1 MNSTQSY
8 PRHNSAQMI
17 AAHNISKTFP
27 ALSKGQQS
35 HFKALDNISFSIAAG
50 ECVALLGASGSGKS
64 TLIRMLCGLARMD
77 AGSGHIA
84 IESKLALESDRFGR
98 EITDTRKV
106 TGVIFQQF
114 NLVGQ
119 LDVLTNVLIGCLHT
133 KSTLDVLLRRFS
145 EQERVRAL
153 ECLDMVGLGP
163 QAYQRASTLSGGQ
176 QQRVAVARALLKGA
190 KVLLADEPVA
200 SLDPESA
207 RKVMDVLFGLTK
219 ELGMTL
225 VVSLHQISIAR
236 NYCQRALGMSRGRL
250 VFDGPITDLTDQ
262 RLKQLYGTD
271 AQELL
276 TDEAS
281 VPRHLSAKELSL
293 VSA

>member
-1 MNSTQSY
+1 MNFSQPTPQSFGT
-8 PRHNSAQMI
+8 QMI
-17 AAHNISKTFP
+17 TAHNVTKTFGTT
-27 ALSKGQQS
+27 SQGQQTR
-35 HFKALDNISFSIAAG
+35 FKALDGVSFSVASG

-77 AGSGHIA
+77 PESGHIA
-84 IESKLALESDRFGR
+84 IDSKIALEADRFCH
-98 EITDTRKV
+98 EISEARKV

-119 LDVLTNVLIGCLHT
+119 LDVLTNVLMGCLHT
-133 KSTLDVLLRRFS
+133 KSPLDILLRRFS

-225 VVSLHQISIAR
+225 IVSLHQISIAQT
-236 NYCQRALGMSRGRL
+236 YCRRALGMSRGRL
-250 VFDGPITDLTDQ
+250 VFDGPIEELTEQ
-262 RLKQLYGTD
+262 RLKALYGSE

-276 TDEAS
+276 TDHTFVTRNIDE
-281 VPRHLSAKELSL
+281 KNISL
-293 VSA
+293 VGA